1 MSCEKRIFSH
11 AHFRCKG
18 EQHNL
23 REKKRDKN
31 CLLSSFLFFHSLM
44 VVKLLLRASH
54 KKANVQAKEKNNN
67 SGLPVSFFNSFIHT
81 NNREDSAVPFETFFY
96 AAFHFS
102 GNNTKIKFLY
112 TRLDSFKKKDEAYVN
127 GREVKRYEEEFL
139 LC

>member
-1 MSCEKRIFSH
+1 MEKLIRNVCSECRVKRGFFLTHTFDVKASNII
-11 AHFRCKG
+11 
-18 EQHNL
+18 L
-23 REKKRDKN
+23 EKKRDKN

-112 TRLDSFKKKDEAYVN
+112 TRLDSFKKKT
-127 GREVKRYEEEFL
+127 KRM
-139 LC
+139 